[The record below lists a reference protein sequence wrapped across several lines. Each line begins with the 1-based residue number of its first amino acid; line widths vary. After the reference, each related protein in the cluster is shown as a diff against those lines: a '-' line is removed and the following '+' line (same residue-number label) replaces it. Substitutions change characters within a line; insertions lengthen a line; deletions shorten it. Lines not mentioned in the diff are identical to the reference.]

1 MTELTQMPENY
12 RQAKKR
18 SLTVCLGIL
27 LLGVGCGPAKPE
39 KRPAPAAESSG
50 VPASPPP
57 AALAPFRLARLP
69 FETPATA
76 TPRAARPDDWFAD
89 MTERTGIKFAY
100 QNGVDA
106 RLYTLLE
113 TVGGGVALFDFD
125 RDGDL
130 DVYLNGGGKLS
141 GPPVVVTGRPG
152 ALYRNEGDWK
162 FTDIT
167 TAVGLGGEHLYTHG
181 CIAGDYNRD
190 GWPDLVVTGYGGCR
204 LFHNVDGIRFEDV
217 TQKVGLTAVDWFT
230 AAAFGDYDRDGWLD
244 LFVAAYADWQP
255 GGQNSICLFD
265 ELQGKRRDVCPPAAY
280 AGRQHRLWRNG
291 RDGKFQDVSA
301 VAGLR
306 SDMRGLGVV
315 SVDFDADG
323 WQDWFVAN
331 DAQENQLYFGGPELP
346 LDEQGALAGVSYSIN
361 GEREGS
367 MGTDVGDFNGDGI
380 ADLFYTNFTQQ
391 DNSLLQGDG
400 VRGFMNMTE
409 KAGLAGPSRVWVG
422 FGCGLTDFNRDGWP
436 ELFVINGNVFY
447 DSPESAYRQ
456 PSQLFHNLAGN
467 RFVEVSSQGCPYFS
481 VPHPGRGAAVG
492 DLDNDGSPD
501 LVIVHQNEP
510 VVLLRNQQSSPHWVR
525 VQLRGTTSNIEG
537 YGARVT
543 LQAGDKRW
551 TQWLAS
557 GRGYLSQSDTRL
569 LFALQSDTPVS
580 ATVDWPLG
588 ASETFSPLTLRTTH
602 ELVEGTGQRAA
613 PGPRQH

>member
-1 MTELTQMPENY
+1 MSPALIARNWW
-12 RQAKKR
+12 
-18 SLTVCLGIL
+18 LLCVLGML
-27 LLGVGCGPAKPE
+27 AGVWGCNPAQPPVK
-39 KRPAPAAESSG
+39 PAAIKILPSGGSSTES
-50 VPASPPP
+50 VAR
-57 AALAPFRLARLP
+57 APFRLAPLP
-69 FETPATA
+69 SEKLDKAV
-76 TPRAARPDDWFAD
+76 PRAARPDDWFAD
-89 MTERTGIKFAY
+89 MTERSGIKFAY
-100 QNGVDA
+100 QNGFEA
-106 RLYTLLE
+106 RCYTLLE
-113 TVGGGVALFDFD
+113 TVGGGVALIDFD

-130 DVYLNGGGKLS
+130 DVFFNGGGKLA
-141 GPPVVVTGRPG
+141 GPPVVVSGRPG
-152 ALYRNEGDWK
+152 ALYRNDGDWK
-162 FTDIT
+162 FTDVT
-167 TAVGLGGEHLYTHG
+167 TAMGLGASDLYTHG

-204 LFHNVDGIRFEDV
+204 LYHNVGGTRFEDV
-217 TQKVGLTAVDWFT
+217 TRLAGLTDVDWFT

-244 LFVAAYADWQP
+244 LFVVAYADWKP
-255 GGQNSICLFD
+255 GANPTCLYD
-265 ELQGKRRDVCPPAAY
+265 ELQGKRRDVCPPQAY
-280 AGRQHRLWRNG
+280 AGRQHRLWRNRG
-291 RDGKFQDVSA
+291 NGKFDDVSEA
-301 VAGLR
+301 AGLR
-306 SDMRGLGVV
+306 SEMRGLGVV
-315 SVDFDADG
+315 CVDFDADG
-323 WQDWFVAN
+323 WPDWFVAN
-331 DAQENQLYFGGPELP
+331 DVQENQLYFGGPHLP
-346 LDEQGALAGVSYSIN
+346 LEEQGALAGVAYSLT

-400 VRGFMNMTE
+400 VRGFMNVTE
-409 KAGLAGPSRVWVG
+409 KVGLAGPSRVWVG

-456 PSQLFHNLAGN
+456 PSQLFRNLAGD
-467 RFVEVSSQGCPYFS
+467 RFVEASSQGGPYFS

-525 VQLRGTTSNIEG
+525 VQLRGTTSNVEG

-569 LFALQSDTPVS
+569 LFALPADTSVS
-580 ATVDWPLG
+580 VTVDWPLG
-588 ASETFSPLTLRTTH
+588 TSETFSPLTLRTTH

-613 PGPRQH
+613 PGPRQQ